1 MPALPTGNALTSCL
15 PYVVLTWTVP
25 FVAVLAG
32 IPVNTAAL
40 LASLVASVQESLIWG
55 CRRNKGLRRHA
66 GVLHWFPIPARL
78 GVLWTFQ
85 LFFTDV
91 LLEGGLLGAHEAGPG
106 KLSGRAAPGGAN
118 GLRPWSAMASGA
130 AEEAARGPPPPAQHL
145 YGGPSAAAGV
155 AKEAAEMPASDD
167 EPAAGAGGTGP
178 VGTDLE
184 GQPFYVDAEPS
195 TLSWNPKTISVI
207 LPCAEER
214 EYALKTVK
222 SIFDQTPSEVL
233 HEIIVVDDGS
243 EPPLSTTHLKP
254 DVQARYKLKVLR
266 HPKTVGLIGAKKTG
280 GDAATGDLSIFF
292 DCHVAPQP
300 GWHKAFLR
308 LIGENYRRL
317 VVPQITSLDVGS
329 WTQIGSGG
337 GMAKCYLTWDA
348 DFKWFESIDPY
359 VAVISG
365 GFLGMSRR
373 WWLETGGYDVKML
386 GWGGENIDQSLRMW
400 LCGGEIMA
408 ADDSFVAHM
417 WRTEDTRTASHYIH
431 VGDVDTNRARAAYAW
446 FGDFKVKLQEYPQ
459 FSRRVDSSDG
469 TPWYGSLNNIFAVRD
484 RLSCRPFAWF
494 LRRFKAIYEDG
505 GLIPERVFMLR
516 EERTGRCL
524 EYEGQAGTSFTGS
537 GRAVLASCDALDN
550 KRLYWHL
557 GNKKRQ
563 DGICCSGMRAWNTD
577 QCLQD
582 VEGGRFQTGICDV
595 SGHNFQQQWAL
606 SGQNELRQRTHC
618 AGTDNGVLDK
628 RPCIAMRSAGY
639 AWSILNAYKP
649 PETVL
654 YEKARAERPDVF
666 AHVDR
671 QLANTGKTGV
681 AKACGGA
688 PEGCVHLLRPGAS
701 ATECL
706 DDSMQFTE
714 DSGTCAIFFFENGAI
729 HTMAERNTC
738 VDTWSDNNKETYAL
752 YTCHNGATQLFTD
765 EKSSLSFCN
774 EVEKECLTYRR
785 VTDLNE
791 VYAELHMGR

>member
-348 DFKWFESIDPY
+348 DFKWFESDDMY

-365 GFLGMSRR
+365 GLLGMSRR
-373 WWLETGGYDVKML
+373 WWFETGGYDEKML

-400 LCGGEIMA
+400 LCGGEIVA

-417 WRTEDTRTASHYIH
+417 WRTGDRRTGARYHH
-431 VGDVDTNRARAAYAW
+431 VGDSGQNRARAVYAW
-446 FGDFKVKLQEYPQ
+446 YGEFTEKLLHYPQ
-459 FSRRVDSSDG
+459 FARRQTGSSK
-469 TPWYGSLNNIFAVRD
+469 PWYGDLSNIFSVRD
-484 RLSCRPFAWF
+484 RLKCRPFSWF
-494 LRRFKAIYEDG
+494 IRRFKGIYEDG
-505 GLIPERVFMLR
+505 GLLPQKVFMLR
-516 EERTGRCL
+516 ESQTGKCL
-524 EYEGQAGTSFTGS
+524 KYDGYAGTSGS
-537 GRAVLASCDALDN
+537 GSGKAKLVSCDDN
-550 KRLYWHL
+550 TNHRLYWHL
-557 GNKKRQ
+557 GNRKRRGGQ
-563 DGICCSGMRAWNTD
+563 CCSGIRAWNTD

-582 VEGGRFQTGICDV
+582 VGGGAFRTGICDV
-595 SGHNFQQQWAL
+595 SGRNFQQQWSV
-606 SGQNELRQRTHC
+606 SGKRELRSKDHC
-618 AGTDNGVLDK
+618 AVANSGKLEQK
-628 RPCIAMRSAGY
+628 PCVVARSLGSTWEMY
-639 AWSILNAYKP
+639 DAYEP
-649 PETVL
+649 PEQVLFKKARTEHPEIFTTVDKQL
-654 YEKARAERPDVF
+654 ALLEKA
-666 AHVDR
+666 
-671 QLANTGKTGV
+671 G
-681 AKACGGA
+681 AKQACGGG
-688 PEGCVHLLRPGAS
+688 PDGCMYLFKTAS
-701 ATECL
+701 TECL
-706 DDSMQFTE
+706 DDSMQFNE
-714 DSGTCAIFFFENGAI
+714 AQDLSNCATFFFKDSALHSAGDS
-729 HTMAERNTC
+729 TVC
-738 VDTWSDNNKETYAL
+738 VDRWNDDNAETWGL
-752 YTCHNGATQLFTD
+752 YGCHGGGTQKFKMD
-765 EKSSLSFCN
+765 RSSTSFCN
-774 EVEKECLTYRR
+774 DEEECFKYRAAPVR
-785 VTDLNE
+785 
-791 VYAELHMGR
+791 